1 MKIKKDDFIEIDY
14 DLYAND
20 KLVRTTSEA
29 KAKESGLNAKEF
41 GPATIIVGKE
51 FILKALDEDI
61 VKNADASKDTI
72 LNLSAEEAYGRRKKE
87 MIKVIPKSSFDEH
100 KTRPVVGMV
109 YDFNGMYGTVKSVI
123 GGRVMVDFNSPLAG
137 KDIRLVYKV
146 VKKIDDI
153 KSKTDFVFKEI
164 LKIPEKMFEISIKEK
179 DLTMKLPEELKPI
192 IDMIKKTTLDYIP
205 ELKDYNIKTSAL
217 PKAEK

>member
-87 MIKVIPKSSFDEH
+87 MIKVITKSSFDEH